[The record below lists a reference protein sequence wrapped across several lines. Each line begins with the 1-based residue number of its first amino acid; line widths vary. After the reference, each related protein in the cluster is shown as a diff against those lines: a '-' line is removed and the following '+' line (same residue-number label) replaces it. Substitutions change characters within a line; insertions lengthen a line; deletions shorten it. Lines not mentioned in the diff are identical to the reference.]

1 MKPDP
6 RRRAAQRVRRVA
18 GCPLCRAPFQSTA
31 GLRQHVARVHGLPAC
46 SRLASIAVELS
57 VARAKGWPTER
68 FERELRVLAGR
79 GELLLV
85 SERLTLQPVDG
96 REEKRT

>member
-1 MKPDP
+1 MRSGSK
-6 RRRAAQRVRRVA
+6 RRANPRVRRVD
-18 GCPLCRAPFQSTA
+18 GCPLCLAPYTSTT

-57 VARAKGWPTER
+57 IARARGWPTER

-96 REEKRT
+96 KEEERT

>member
-1 MKPDP
+1 MRSGSK
-6 RRRAAQRVRRVA
+6 RRANPRVRRVA

-85 SERLTLQPVDG
+85 SERLTLQPVEG
-96 REEKRT
+96 KEEERT

>member
-1 MKPDP
+1 MRFGSK
-6 RRRAAQRVRRVA
+6 RVRRVA

-68 FERELRVLAGR
+68 FERELRVLACR
-79 GELLLV
+79 GELIAA

>member
-1 MKPDP
+1 MRSGSK
-6 RRRAAQRVRRVA
+6 RRANPRVRRVA

-46 SRLASIAVELS
+46 SRLASVAVELS
-57 VARAKGWPTER
+57 VARARGWPTER

-96 REEKRT
+96 KEGE

>member
-1 MKPDP
+1 MRSGSK
-6 RRRAAQRVRRVA
+6 RRANPRVRRVA
-18 GCPLCRAPFQSTA
+18 GCPLCLAPFQSTA
-31 GLRQHVARVHGLPAC
+31 GLRQHVARVHGLPAG
-46 SRLASIAVELS
+46 SRFASIAVELS
-57 VARAKGWPTER
+57 VARARGWPTER